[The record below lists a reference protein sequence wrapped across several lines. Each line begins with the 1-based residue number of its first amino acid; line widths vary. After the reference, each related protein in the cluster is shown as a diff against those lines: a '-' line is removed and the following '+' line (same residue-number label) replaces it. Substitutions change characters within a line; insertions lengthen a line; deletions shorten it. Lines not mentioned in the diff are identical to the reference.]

1 MEEGTRRVRRVPFAM
16 VFGVHCGGRF
26 DAFAEGRD
34 VFLHFLMS
42 MINAKRCAK
51 MISSFRLLNP
61 HDFGKFMGVTIVAS
75 NDLRFL
81 KFIVADK
88 TVMFIRV
95 IAFNTA

>member
-16 VFGVHCGGRF
+16 VFGVCCSERL

-51 MISSFRLLNP
+51 MIPYARIRMLSCFKLLRIFTLSTSFFKSLVRI
-61 HDFGKFMGVTIVAS
+61 FK
-75 NDLRFL
+75 
-81 KFIVADK
+81 
-88 TVMFIRV
+88 
-95 IAFNTA
+95 

>member
-51 MISSFRLLNP
+51 RIPYLLESP
-61 HDFGKFMGVTIVAS
+61 FCIRSAFAFICAS
-75 NDLRFL
+75 G
-81 KFIVADK
+81 
-88 TVMFIRV
+88 T
-95 IAFNTA
+95 T

>member
-1 MEEGTRRVRRVPFAM
+1 MEEGTRRMRRVPFAM

-51 MISSFRLLNP
+51 RIPYLLEP
-61 HDFGKFMGVTIVAS
+61 PFCIRSAFAFICAS
-75 NDLRFL
+75 G
-81 KFIVADK
+81 
-88 TVMFIRV
+88 T
-95 IAFNTA
+95 T